1 MKPKKRLM
9 VVVLP
14 APFCPSKQKIS
25 PGLTQRFRFLSAGVP
40 LYDFERLIA
49 SSMLFV
55 LLLMSIKSIQRSLKS
70 NIVSKIKERVYSRSC
85 KPSK

>member
-1 MKPKKRLM
+1 
-9 VVVLP
+9 
-14 APFCPSKQKIS
+14 
-25 PGLTQRFRFLSAGVP
+25 VP